1 MPLLDGF
8 IGGEPGS
15 VVEAGEEV
23 FRSEAAA
30 VEAHV
35 DDYLFKFC
43 ESFFEVAKL
52 IGPRKALNMVL
63 DRRNNDRLRCRLAAA
78 KELAEMAKAD
88 PAAMRALAPA
98 GGATDVEV
106 DPAVIVRVREA
117 GGVSEGEGTGG
128 DNPPRL

>member
-63 DRRNNDRLRCRLAAA
+63 DRRNNDRLRCRLAA
-78 KELAEMAKAD
+78 
-88 PAAMRALAPA
+88 